1 VDPNSGRRKRR
12 KTEENKSGT
21 EGSEDRIEA
30 ARPVSKRQPRQKKQ
44 QDEQQTGAECGSTSN
59 GQSSDARREG
69 AEIFRDGTQHVGHIQ
84 GLSELSGASQS
95 PPVEAPTLPNE
106 DSIGAAS
113 IQSEAKSSSN
123 STLHSELKPKKVLRL
138 NPKTGTI
145 GSPPTQKPRPPL
157 EDPLV
162 RKGRR
167 AKVSLPSNKKTT
179 GKSKVVTI
187 RYSPAKGVGQ
197 KIDQIMNST
206 KPIIPLP
213 SKVQPQIEK
222 TPATPTKPK
231 ALHPLFLGKA
241 ATKKSTP
248 PKSAQN
254 NFIDLTFA
262 KESPRPRSRGKSS
275 PTKPGPMAF
284 SGFGVAKIMKVPG
297 AVEPAWPW
305 KDMVHIRGNDPDEA
319 LPHSDFK
326 SSQVQSKK
334 SKYQAIEVS
343 STESIIGALAGN
355 LCIQSMMKE
364 IRDINPNEYP
374 PVPACLRVPKQHYE
388 SGLEIQKRV
397 LKELHT
403 RPILLNMDDQNSSED
418 EIQVNKKPRAH
429 SYPAKLSKIYSS
441 VATSFSAFDYG
452 QCETKAWIQKYAP
465 TTAAEILQ
473 AGTEAGILKSWLQNL
488 VVQSVESGLG
498 DRCESGIGRSKSS
511 KFEKP
516 SKKKRKNKLDDFIV
530 STEDED
536 DDMDEITEPEDAAS
550 PSQNPEL
557 LKKTV
562 IRARDAAVLGSNE
575 AGKIANSILI
585 SGPHGCGKTAAVYAV
600 AKELGFEV
608 FEINSSSRRNGRDI
622 IERVGDM
629 TRNHQVRRSSDVPVA
644 EPVDDDNQRIDD
656 ALANDLKSGRQGTMN
671 SFFKPKQAAK
681 HVTKQE
687 TKLNP
692 SAKTETKKSAGT
704 QRTLFPKSPAKQQ
717 KQSLI
722 LLEEVDILYKEDTQ
736 FWATVLSLISISKR
750 PIIMT
755 CNDES
760 VVPLASLTVHAIL
773 RFTPPPVD
781 LAVDY
786 MLLVAACEGHVLRRQ
801 SVKSLYESRNLDLR
815 ASLTELNFWCQ
826 FAVGDVKRGLS
837 WYYPRWSRAEDVDE
851 KGNTIRVVS
860 EGTYQT
866 GMGWLSQDF
875 LKSNVHHLGIEEEML
890 HEVYDGWHADVSEGA
905 KVKTGMDQWA
915 KKIRSLS
922 TGKKDNKA
930 ALEMYADYAEAI
942 SSADLCSG
950 GIFAPEN
957 KVSFSPKRVFDYML
971 IHGPLDWTRLQPT

>member
-1 VDPNSGRRKRR
+1 M
-12 KTEENKSGT
+12 
-21 EGSEDRIEA
+21 
-30 ARPVSKRQPRQKKQ
+30 
-44 QDEQQTGAECGSTSN
+44 
-59 GQSSDARREG
+59 
-69 AEIFRDGTQHVGHIQ
+69 
-84 GLSELSGASQS
+84 
-95 PPVEAPTLPNE
+95 EAPTVPNE
-106 DSIGAAS
+106 DFIGAAS
-113 IQSEAKSSSN
+113 IQSKAQSCSN
-123 STLHSELKPKKVLRL
+123 ATAHSEPKPKKVLRL

-145 GSPPTQKPRPPL
+145 GSPPTKKPSPPL
-157 EDPLV
+157 EDPLMK
-162 RKGRR
+162 KGRH
-167 AKVSLPSNKKTT
+167 AKVSLASHKKTI
-179 GKSKVVTI
+179 GKSKVVII
-187 RYSPAKGVGQ
+187 RYSLAKGVGQ
-197 KIDQIMNST
+197 KIDRIMNST
-206 KPIIPLP
+206 RPIIPLP

-222 TPATPTKPK
+222 SPATPTKPK

-241 ATKKSTP
+241 AIKKSTP
-248 PKSAQN
+248 PKSAKN
-254 NFIDLTFA
+254 NFIDLTLA
-262 KESPRPRSRGKSS
+262 KEPLRPRSRDKSS
-275 PTKPGPMAF
+275 PTKLGPMAF
-284 SGFGVAKIMKVPG
+284 SGFGVAKILKVPG

-305 KDMVHIRGNDPDEA
+305 KDMVHIRGIDPNEA

-326 SSQVQSKK
+326 PSQVRSKK

-343 STESIIGALAGN
+343 PTESIIGILAGN
-355 LCIQSMMKE
+355 MCIQSMMEE
-364 IRDINPNEYP
+364 IRDINTNEYP

-388 SGLEIQKRV
+388 SGHEIQKRV

-403 RPILLNMDDQNSSED
+403 RPTLLTREDDQNSSED
-418 EIQVNKKPRAH
+418 EIQVNKKTRSH

-441 VATSFSAFDYG
+441 IATSFSAFDYG

-465 TTAAEILQ
+465 TTAAEVLQ

-498 DRCESGIGRSKSS
+498 DHRCESGIGRSKAS
-511 KFEKP
+511 KYEKS
-516 SKKKRKNKLDDFIV
+516 SKKKRKKNLDDFIV

-536 DDMDEITEPEDAAS
+536 DDMDEITEPEDTAS
-550 PSQNPEL
+550 SSQNPEL

-575 AGKIANSILI
+575 TGKLANSILI

-600 AKELGFEV
+600 AKELRFEV

-671 SFFKPKQAAK
+671 SFFKPKQEAK
-681 HVTKQE
+681 QVTKQK
-687 TKLNP
+687 TKPEP
-692 SAKTETKKSAGT
+692 STKTETKKSAGT
-704 QRTLFPKSPAKQQ
+704 QGTLFPKAPGKQQ

-722 LLEEVDILYKEDTQ
+722 LLEEVDVLYKEDTQ
-736 FWATVLSLISISKR
+736 FWTTVLSLISISKR

-760 VVPLASLTVHAIL
+760 VVPLASLTLHAIL
-773 RFTPPPVD
+773 RFAPPPVD

-786 MLLVAACEGHVLRRQ
+786 MLLAAACEGHVLRRQ
-801 SVKSLYESRNLDLR
+801 SVKSLYEGRNWDLR

-866 GMGWLSQDF
+866 GMGWLSKDF
-875 LKSNVHHLGIEEEML
+875 LESNVHHLDIEEEML
-890 HEVYDGWHADVSEGA
+890 HEVYDGWNADVSEVA
-905 KVKTGMDQWA
+905 RVKIGMNHWA
-915 KKIRSLS
+915 KKIQSLS
-922 TGKKDNKA
+922 TGNLDSKA
-930 ALEMYADYAEAI
+930 ALEMYADHAEAM

-957 KVSFSPKRVFDYML
+957 KVGSPPKRVLDCML
-971 IHGPLDWTRLQPT
+971 IHGPLDWTRLQPP